1 MQASARNA
9 SATPA
14 HAPSP
19 AKARHVV
26 IASTLG
32 TVFEW
37 YDFYLYGAL
46 AAIIGKN
53 FFASAT
59 PLEAY
64 IFGLL
69 AFGTGFVV
77 RPFGALVFGRLGDMI
92 GRKYTFLATILIM
105 GLATF
110 AVGLLPTYSSIG
122 SFAPAILIGLRMLQ
136 GLAIGGEYGGA
147 AVYIAEHAPPGQR
160 GGYTSWLQTAFI
172 VGLCLALGVILGCR
186 LAMSPEAFETWGWRV
201 PFLLS
206 MVLLAISVWIRMK
219 LHESPVFA
227 EMKSAGALS
236 RAPIRESFGNWRN
249 LKLVLIVLFGLQ
261 AGQAVVT
268 NAGPIYSSL
277 FLVNTLRVDPVTA
290 TTLSTIG
297 LLLGA
302 PFYVIFGYL
311 SDRIGRKPIVLASL
325 VLGAVSLFPVYHGL
339 THFANPA
346 LEAAQARSPVV
357 VAADPARCS
366 FQFNPVGTSKFT
378 SSCDVAKSALVRRGI
393 PYSNEAAAPGTTA
406 VVRIGTLSLPAY
418 DGAAADAKE
427 RVAAFDQAL
436 GKALED
442 AGYRA
447 SADPAQINHL
457 MIVLIIVYL
466 QLLTG
471 MAFGPM
477 AAMLVEMFPAR
488 IRYTSMSLPYHIGNG
503 WIGGLLP
510 ATVVAIQAATGSIF
524 DGLWYPVLIAGA
536 GFVLCWL
543 FVPETRDRPLDS

>member
-543 FVPETRDRPLDS
+543 FVPETRDRALDS

>member
-110 AVGLLPTYSSIG
+110 AVGLLPIYSSIG

-427 RVAAFDQAL
+427 RAAAFDQAL

>member
-1 MQASARNA
+1 MHASAQSA
-9 SATPA
+9 SPTGTAV
-14 HAPSP
+14 PSP
-19 AKARHVV
+19 SKARHVV

-46 AAIIGKN
+46 AVIIGKN

-366 FQFNPVGTSKFT
+366 FQFNPVGTSRFT

-427 RVAAFDQAL
+427 RAAAFDQAL

>member
-427 RVAAFDQAL
+427 RAAAFDQAL

>member
-1 MQASARNA
+1 
-9 SATPA
+9 
-14 HAPSP
+14 
-19 AKARHVV
+19 
-26 IASTLG
+26 
-32 TVFEW
+32 
-37 YDFYLYGAL
+37 
-46 AAIIGKN
+46 
-53 FFASAT
+53 
-59 PLEAY
+59 
-64 IFGLL
+64 
-69 AFGTGFVV
+69 
-77 RPFGALVFGRLGDMI
+77 
-92 GRKYTFLATILIM
+92 
-105 GLATF
+105 
-110 AVGLLPTYSSIG
+110 
-122 SFAPAILIGLRMLQ
+122 
-136 GLAIGGEYGGA
+136 
-147 AVYIAEHAPPGQR
+147 
-160 GGYTSWLQTAFI
+160 
-172 VGLCLALGVILGCR
+172 
-186 LAMSPEAFETWGWRV
+186 MSPEAFETWGWRV

-427 RVAAFDQAL
+427 RAAAFDQAL

>member
-122 SFAPAILIGLRMLQ
+122 SLAPAILIGLRMLQ

-427 RVAAFDQAL
+427 RAAAFDQAL

>member
-302 PFYVIFGYL
+302 PFYVIFGSL
-311 SDRIGRKPIVLASL
+311 SARIGRKPIVLASL

>member
-427 RVAAFDQAL
+427 RAAAFDQAL

-510 ATVVAIQAATGSIF
+510 ATVVAIQAATGSIL

>member
-1 MQASARNA
+1 MDSHVMPATA
-9 SATPA
+9 SATEPP
-14 HAPSP
+14 HPS
-19 AKARHVV
+19 KARLVV

-46 AAIIGKN
+46 AVIIGTN
-53 FFASAT
+53 FFASTT

-77 RPFGALVFGRLGDMI
+77 RPFGALVFGRLGDMV

-110 AVGLLPTYSSIG
+110 AVGLLPTHASIG
-122 SFAPAILIGLRMLQ
+122 IWAPIILIGLRMLQ

-147 AVYIAEHAPPGQR
+147 AVYIAEHSPKGRR

-172 VGLCLALGVILGCR
+172 VGLCLSLSVIIGCR
-186 LAMSPEAFETWGWRV
+186 LSMSAESFEAWGWRV

-219 LHESPVFA
+219 LHESPVFT
-227 EMKSAGALS
+227 EMKSTGALS
-236 RAPIRESFGNWRN
+236 KAPIRESFGNWRN
-249 LKLVLIVLFGLQ
+249 LKLVLIALFGLQ
-261 AGQAVVT
+261 AGQAVVV

-277 FLVNTLRVDPVTA
+277 FLVNTLRVDPITA

-311 SDRIGRKPIVLASL
+311 SDRIGRKPPILAAL
-325 VLGAVSLFPVYHGL
+325 LLGAVSLFPVFHGF
-339 THFANPA
+339 THFANPQ
-346 LEAAQARSPVV
+346 LEAAQARAPVV
-357 VAADPARCS
+357 VVSDGQTCS
-366 FQFNPVGTSKFT
+366 FQFNPTGTSRFT
-378 SSCDVAKSALVRRGI
+378 STCDTAKGALVRRGI
-393 PYSNEAAAPGTTA
+393 PYSNESAPVGTPA
-406 VVRIGTLSLPAY
+406 VIRVGDQMLPSF
-418 DGAAADAKE
+418 DGASADAK
-427 RVAAFDQAL
+427 VIGAAFE
-436 GKALED
+436 KALEAALER

-447 SADPAQINHL
+447 SADPGQINHV
-457 MIVLIIVYL
+457 MIVLLIVYL
-466 QLLTG
+466 QLLAG

-477 AAMLVEMFPAR
+477 AAALVEMFPAR

-510 ATVVAIQAATGSIF
+510 ATIVAIQAATGSIF

-543 FVPETRDRPLDS
+543 FVPETRDRPLDG

>member
-427 RVAAFDQAL
+427 RAAAFDQAL

-524 DGLWYPVLIAGA
+524 DGLWYPLLIAGA

>member
-1 MQASARNA
+1 MHASAQSA
-9 SATPA
+9 SATGTT
-14 HAPSP
+14 APSP
-19 AKARHVV
+19 SKARHVV

-46 AAIIGKN
+46 AVIIGKN

-69 AFGTGFVV
+69 AFGAGFVV

-147 AVYIAEHAPPGQR
+147 AVYIAEHAPPGRR
-160 GGYTSWLQTAFI
+160 GAYTSWLQTAFI

-277 FLVNTLRVDPVTA
+277 FLVNTLRVDPITA

-357 VAADPARCS
+357 VVADPARCS

-393 PYSNEAAAPGTTA
+393 PYSNEAAAPGAAA
-406 VVRIGTLSLPAY
+406 VVRIGALSLPAY

-427 RVAAFDQAL
+427 RAAAFDLAL
-436 GKALED
+436 GSALED

-447 SADPAQINHL
+447 SADPSQINHL

-543 FVPETRDRPLDS
+543 FVPETRDRALDS